1 MGNQTVIRNKK
12 ASFNYTWKDTLLA
25 GIVLEGWEVK
35 ALRAKKA
42 SMEGA
47 HILIKEGEAFLV
59 GCTITPLV
67 QASSHTQQDP
77 FRFRKLLLTRKEI
90 DSMKGHIERKGYT
103 VIPLE
108 IQVGRRVKVLLAIAK
123 GKNDHD
129 KRETLKEKA
138 VTRDLAREL
147 KSKQQ

>member
-1 MGNQTVIRNKK
+1 MKSHEVIRNKK
-12 ASFNYTWKDTLLA
+12 ASFNYTWKDTVLA
-25 GIVLEGWEVK
+25 GIVLEGWEIK

-67 QASSHTQQDP
+67 QASTHTKQDA

-90 DSMKGHIERKGYT
+90 DSMKGHIERKGFT

-108 IQVGRRVKVLLAIAK
+108 IQIGKRAKVLLAVAK

-138 VTRDLAREL
+138 VTRDLAREF
-147 KSKQQ
+147 KQVR